1 MNDKIQE
8 KLMNIFKEN
17 GYLVDAENEYDQLEL
32 DSLQF
37 ISILCDIE
45 NDFDISIPEEYL
57 SGKDLNTF
65 SDFLELIRN
74 VVKEDMHN
82 G

>member
-1 MNDKIQE
+1 MNEKIRE

-17 GYLVDAENEYDQLEL
+17 GYLVDAENECVQLEL

-45 NDFDISIPEEYL
+45 NDFDISIPDEYL
-57 SGKDLNTF
+57 SGNGLNTF
-65 SDFLELIRN
+65 WDFLEVVRN
-74 VVKEDMHN
+74 IVEEEARDD
-82 G
+82 

>member
-65 SDFLELIRN
+65 SDFLRS
-74 VVKEDMHN
+74 
-82 G
+82 